1 MPSPMNA
8 CAFATLLGAKRGT
21 NWQAQGDSMDLCW
34 QEQRGK
40 ARDPG
45 EPAKA
50 EGGRVKV
57 LG

>member
-1 MPSPMNA
+1 
-8 CAFATLLGAKRGT
+8 
-21 NWQAQGDSMDLCW
+21 MDLCW
-34 QEQRGK
+34 QEQRGE

>member
-1 MPSPMNA
+1 
-8 CAFATLLGAKRGT
+8 
-21 NWQAQGDSMDLCW
+21 MDLCW
-34 QEQRGK
+34 QEQRGE

-57 LG
+57 LGWGWQRLLRYP